1 MNEEQSSLAKKV
13 WQQLE
18 NEMLQGWIYSEVKLS
33 SRYEFLNKSYRFKLK
48 NKIPN
53 DRVKVSVHESD

>member
-1 MNEEQSSLAKKV
+1 MNEECSVLEKKV

-18 NEMLQGWIYSEVKLS
+18 NEILQGWIYSEVKLS

-48 NKIPN
+48 NKIQK
-53 DRVKVSVHESD
+53 DRVNV

>member
-1 MNEEQSSLAKKV
+1 MSEECSMLEKKV

-18 NEMLQGWIYSEVKLS
+18 NEILQGWIYSEVKLS

-48 NKIPN
+48 NKIQK
-53 DRVKVSVHESD
+53 DRVNV

>member
-1 MNEEQSSLAKKV
+1 MKPMNEELAKKA

-33 SRYEFLNKSYRFKLK
+33 SRYEFLNKAYRFKLK

>member
-1 MNEEQSSLAKKV
+1 MNEECSMLEKKV

-18 NEMLQGWIYSEVKLS
+18 NEILQGWIYSEVKLS

-48 NKIPN
+48 NKIQK
-53 DRVKVSVHESD
+53 DRVNV